1 MSFTHRR
8 VIVVTSRI
16 HPPIRNMQW
25 RAVLGRSAHD
35 GPFGFGMDA
44 FGLGATEAE
53 AVRDLYEEIVFRE
66 AKAEE
71 EEGTEI

>member
-1 MSFTHRR
+1 MTFTHRR

-53 AVRDLYEEIVFRE
+53 AVRDLYEEIAFRE

-71 EEGTEI
+71 EERTEI